1 MSTIFILLILIFGFL
16 ITFQIAKASE
26 YVGVLRGEKKNFQQH
41 NRINGFLMIAFLV
54 LGLIGVYYCN
64 ELYRGKILGE
74 SASKHGEQIDTM
86 LYITI
91 AITGV
96 VFVITQ
102 ILLFWFAYKY
112 QYSEKRQAFYF
123 PHDNRLEVIW
133 TVVPAIAL
141 TVLVG
146 FGLFYWFRITGE
158 APKDSLEVEVTGK
171 QFGWIFRYAG
181 KDNTFGKKYYQNIS
195 DKDNNSLGLIWED
208 PYAQDD
214 LVVGNEM
221 YIVKDQPVKLIINSR
236 DVIHDVGLVYFR
248 QKMDAVPGT
257 PTTLWFVPKYT
268 TDEMK
273 KKLGNPD
280 FEYEISCDQMCG
292 AGHFTMRGIVKVVT
306 PEEFIIWKAKQATNY
321 ALAFPD
327 KAPGASG
334 NVASEDVLY
343 MLDGMGIETGVDL
356 KALAETGR
364 FIARALHREPA
375 SKANIALS
383 RRVDAAN

>member
-1 MSTIFILLILIFGFL
+1 MSTLFLLLILLLGFL

-26 YVGVLRGEKKNFQQH
+26 YVGVLKGEKKNFEAN

-54 LGLIGVYYCN
+54 LGLIGVYWCN

-86 LYITI
+86 MYITI

-112 QYSEKRQAFYF
+112 QYSEKRTAYYF
-123 PHDNRLEVIW
+123 PHDNRLEIIW

-158 APKDSLEVEVTGK
+158 APADAAQVEVTGK
-171 QFGWIFRYAG
+171 QFGWIFRYPG
-181 KDNTFGKKYYQNIS
+181 KDGVFGKKYYKNI
-195 DKDNNSLGLIWED
+195 DEAAGNSLGLIWDD
-208 PYAQDD
+208 PSGHDD
-214 LVVGNEM
+214 VVVGNEM
-221 YIVKDQPVKLIINSR
+221 YIEVLKPIKLIINSR
-236 DVIHDVGLVYFR
+236 DVVHDVGLVHFR

-257 PTTLWFVPKYT
+257 PTTMWFTPKFT

-280 FEYEISCDQMCG
+280 FEYELSCDQMCG
-292 AGHFTMRGIVKVVT
+292 KGHFTMRAVVKVVT
-306 PEEFIIWKAKQATNY
+306 HDELILWKAKQKAAY
-321 ALAFPD
+321 VLAFPD
-327 KAPGASG
+327 KDPSAQPKIDTLPKNPSTA
-334 NVASEDVLY
+334 
-343 MLDGMGIETGVDL
+343 GI
-356 KALAETGR
+356 
-364 FIARALHREPA
+364 
-375 SKANIALS
+375 N
-383 RRVDAAN
+383 